1 MKDAAGKQVAIELLK
16 AMGAPV
22 ELCQSVEIELP
33 VDGVA
38 TVTLRYSL
46 SGEALRIAGEALSKQ

>member
-1 MKDAAGKQVAIELLK
+1 MKAAAGKQVAIEILN

-22 ELCQSVEIELP
+22 ELCQSVDIDLP
-33 VDGVA
+33 LDGVA

-46 SGEALRIAGEALSKQ
+46 SGEALRAAGEALTKQ

>member
-1 MKDAAGKQVAIELLK
+1 MKAAASKQVAIELLN

-22 ELCQSVEIELP
+22 YLCQSVDIDLP
-33 VDGVA
+33 LDGMA

-46 SGEALRIAGEALSKQ
+46 SGDALRIAGEALAKQ